1 MLLRNWSLLIAVLVM
16 LFSSCAS
23 IRNKRKFTYFN
34 NLPND
39 SVYVTSNLQTENDIR
54 VKVNDVLSIKVS
66 TRDDK
71 SNILFNQGV
80 LSSSIK
86 EGGGASVDVLQ
97 TDGYRVDNQGN
108 INFPVFGKIRVLGK
122 TLEEVE
128 AQLTD
133 SIATQVK
140 NPIVNVKLM
149 NPQVVVMGEVGG
161 PGIIDLLGRK
171 VTVLEAIGLAGDITE
186 TGRKDSVLIIRTNG
200 NYKEYAYLNLN
211 DINVTSSP
219 YFYVQQDDVIV
230 VKPNAAKERKASG
243 GMTTFESSRF
253 ALSVVSTAM
262 SIITFVFLIQ
272 DRANR

>member
-1 MLLRNWSLLIAVLVM
+1 MKFNRAFISLLVLIAL
-16 LFSSCAS
+16 LSSCVPS
-23 IRNKRKFTYFN
+23 RHKGKFTYFN
-34 NLPND
+34 NLPKD
-39 SVYVTSNLQTENDIR
+39 TVYVTSNLQSQNDIR

-80 LSSSIK
+80 LASSIEEK
-86 EGGGASVDVLQ
+86 SGVSVDVLQ
-97 TDGYRVDNQGN
+97 TEGYRVDNKGN
-108 INFPVFGKIRVLGK
+108 INFPVFGKINVLGK
-122 TLEEVE
+122 SLEEVE
-128 AQLTD
+128 ALISD